1 MKFNLSKE
9 LKAGVI
15 VLLLAAAMYWLV
27 YFLKG
32 RDIFNRYDSYL
43 IEYENVEGIS
53 ITGPVYIRGLKVG
66 TIKSISYNQ
75 SKDVFDVT
83 VQLESK
89 YQIPENSVAQIYSV
103 DLLGTKAIRINVGN
117 STKMLSHNSLMPSNI
132 AVDLM
137 GYISNELP
145 SLKEQVSGLLVALD
159 VSVQNLGIIL
169 GSQNQSNLEEALAYL
184 AETLRYFS
192 SLGAWLNTEVPQIR
206 SIIENLNHLS
216 VALEASS
223 EDIQATM
230 SHLATFT
237 DTLSNTN
244 IAETVRGINGLISQ
258 LQNPDG
264 SIGKLL
270 YSDEMHQQLIELLQN
285 LDSLLYNIGQNPK
298 KFFKISVF

>member
-270 YSDEMHQQLIELLQN
+270 YSDEMHQQLIGLLQN
-285 LDSLLYNIGQNPK
+285 LDSLLFKIGQNPK
-298 KFFKISVF
+298 KFFKFSVF